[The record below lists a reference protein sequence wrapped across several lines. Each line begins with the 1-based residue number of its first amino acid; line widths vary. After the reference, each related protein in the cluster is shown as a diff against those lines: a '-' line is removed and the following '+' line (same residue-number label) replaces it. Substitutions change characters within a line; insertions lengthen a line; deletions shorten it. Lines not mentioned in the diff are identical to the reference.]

1 MRLFAI
7 VVLFIA
13 LLVALYAPT
22 PATRD
27 AAGDD
32 TAANAADT
40 ERGEGAV
47 EATEQ
52 LAASRDA
59 ALSPVG
65 DGLSGI
71 TLTRDADSHFYLDM
85 LVNGRSMRFLVDT
98 GASSVALGRSDA
110 RRLGLTVFPDDFTGT
125 AETANGRARF
135 APVRIDS
142 MRAGPLDAADV
153 DAVVIDVENGMP
165 LLGQSFLRRLDE
177 VTVRGDVMTLR

>member
-7 VVLFIA
+7 IVLFIA

-27 AAGDD
+27 AAAGDP
-32 TAANAADT
+32 AANDAGS
-40 ERGEGAV
+40 ERGQGAV
-47 EATEQ
+47 AATEQ

-59 ALSPVG
+59 PPPPVG
-65 DGLSGI
+65 NGFASV
-71 TLTRDADSHFYLDM
+71 TLQRAPDSHFYLDM

-125 AETANGRARF
+125 AETASGRARF

-142 MRAGPLDAADV
+142 MRAGPLDASDV
-153 DAVVIDVENGMP
+153 EAVVIDIENGMP

-177 VTVRGDVMTLR
+177 VTVRGDVMVLR